1 MCWFHGRC
9 TDRLGGMS
17 ELLPRVVHR
26 QGKVP
31 HVGVQRHELCV
42 LHVCS
47 MFAGRFNDKTK
58 ILYDDYVKKLRTD
71 YYAGFDYNLTDER
84 GW

>member
-1 MCWFHGRC
+1 MDGVQIDWEGC
-9 TDRLGGMS
+9 
-17 ELLPRVVHR
+17 PNAY
-26 QGKVP
+26 
-31 HVGVQRHELCV
+31 HVGFNVTVDHELCV

-47 MFAGRFNDKTK
+47 MFAGRYNDKTK
-58 ILYDDYVKKLRTD
+58 ILYDDDVKKLRTD